1 MKLSVIIV
9 SYNVKFYVEQC
20 LHSLYKAIDG
30 IDAEVF
36 VVDNHS
42 KDDTV
47 RYIRRRFKKVKLI
60 DLNNNLG
67 FARANNIAINQAR
80 GEYILLLNPDTFVGE
95 KTICGTLDFMDSHQ
109 KAGGIG
115 VCMYNS
121 DGTVAMESRRGLPS
135 PLTAFYKMCGLCSRY
150 PRSKRF
156 GKYYMSYLP
165 WDTSQCIEVVSGAYF
180 MLRRKAV
187 DEVGMLDE
195 DFFMYGEDIDLSYR
209 LLKGGWENWYLPLP
223 ILHYK
228 GESTHKSSFSYV
240 HVFYRAMLIFFRKHY
255 AHISIC
261 LSLPI
266 TLAIYMSA
274 FMALMKI
281 QTNKVRKLL
290 GFVDRRNCPD
300 RRYVF
305 IGSKNMIE
313 RCHQMVSRKGIVAD
327 FVHYGHDKLELPSFD
342 DLKTNEK
349 VYVVFDTDLFGFE
362 EIIDKLHGFSHKNIF
377 VGTYFS
383 KTGIVIT
390 PNDILR

>member
-1 MKLSVIIV
+1 
-9 SYNVKFYVEQC
+9 
-20 LHSLYKAIDG
+20 
-30 IDAEVF
+30 
-36 VVDNHS
+36 
-42 KDDTV
+42 
-47 RYIRRRFKKVKLI
+47 
-60 DLNNNLG
+60 
-67 FARANNIAINQAR
+67 
-80 GEYILLLNPDTFVGE
+80 
-95 KTICGTLDFMDSHQ
+95 
-109 KAGGIG
+109 
-115 VCMYNS
+115 
-121 DGTVAMESRRGLPS
+121 
-135 PLTAFYKMCGLCSRY
+135 
-150 PRSKRF
+150 
-156 GKYYMSYLP
+156 
-165 WDTSQCIEVVSGAYF
+165 
-180 MLRRKAV
+180 
-187 DEVGMLDE
+187 
-195 DFFMYGEDIDLSYR
+195 
-209 LLKGGWENWYLPLP
+209 
-223 ILHYK
+223 
-228 GESTHKSSFSYV
+228 
-240 HVFYRAMLIFFRKHY
+240 
-255 AHISIC
+255 
-261 LSLPI
+261 
-266 TLAIYMSA
+266 MSA